1 MIGAIVGYAR
11 TSTIDQRAGL
21 DAQVEELKA
30 AGCTRVFAEQLSGV
44 DVERPKL
51 KEALTFLREGD
62 TFCVTRPERLAR
74 STIDLLK
81 IVQDLTG
88 RGVKVRILS
97 MGLNTDDATGRLIL
111 TVLAA
116 VGSFERE
123 LMLERQ
129 RHGIRRA
136 QQQGRYK
143 GRKPTARARAKEIR
157 ALKTQ
162 GLGVSAIKKQ
172 TGVSRSSI
180 YRVLRE
186 MDGSA
191 APQRV

>member
-1 MIGAIVGYAR
+1 MIGATVGYSR
-11 TSTIDQRAGL
+11 VSTSDQQAGL
-21 DAQVEELKA
+21 AAQIEELTA
-30 AGCTRVFAEQLSGV
+30 AGCSRIFSEEISGV
-44 DVERPKL
+44 DADRPQL
-51 KEALTFLREGD
+51 KQALAFLREGD

-74 STIDLLK
+74 STLDLLK
-81 IVQDLTG
+81 IVQDLTA

-143 GRKPTARARAKEIR
+143 GRKPTARARAKDIR
-157 ALKTQ
+157 ALKSQ

-180 YRVLRE
+180 YRILRE
-186 MDGSA
+186 IEA
-191 APQRV
+191 TKRA